1 MLPWTKNSRSL
12 PRFIASRLYI
22 ALFVITLAWGI
33 LATQS
38 YHFALDDTAEF
49 YLIEDAE
56 NALFFMSRGLGHD
69 FVNSEFRQSYL
80 TIEQLPADIK
90 ATVKATMPPV
100 NQAVFIASPLYDSY
114 VLPYSPSGETADI
127 YVVHRFAKDDSINI
141 IPYQLLI
148 GLLAFFALALV
159 VKFVV
164 TRIGRQTQ
172 LMASKISRLT
182 SASNGP
188 ESPLVF
194 ADYQYAFNVI
204 EQYYQAQ
211 HQALSREK
219 DFASFLSHELRQPL
233 ARMTNNLSL
242 LDQIDQLPLRSLAII
257 ADMKLTNKAL
267 SQLTTMVL
275 QLWQNST
282 EHKTSVEF
290 TALLTEHIR
299 LFDET
304 RLTIDTQIVASPVT
318 ILANVNM
325 VALLLKQLLQNSK
338 QYAATKVLIELSARQ
353 LKISNDVRAGSI
365 ETLSEDSQTHGYG
378 IGLVMVD
385 KACQQLDWQ
394 WQQSAEN
401 NLFSVTVNFSRAR
414 G

>member
-394 WQQSAEN
+394 WQQSVEN
-401 NLFSVTVNFSRAR
+401 NLFSVTVNF

>member
-1 MLPWTKNSRSL
+1 M

-22 ALFVITLAWGI
+22 ALFFITLAWGI

-56 NALFFMSRGLGHD
+56 NALFFMSQGLGHD

-90 ATVKATMPPV
+90 ATVKANMPPV
-100 NQAVFIASPLYDSY
+100 NQAILIASPLYDSY
-114 VLPYSPSGETADI
+114 VLPYSSSGEIADI
-127 YVVHRFAKDDSINI
+127 YIVHRFAKDDSINI
-141 IPYQLLI
+141 LPYQLLI
-148 GLLAFFALALV
+148 GLLAFFTLALV

-164 TRIGRQTQ
+164 TRIGQQTQ
-172 LMASKISRLT
+172 LMANKISRLT

-233 ARMTNNLSL
+233 ARMANNLSL
-242 LDQIDQLPLRSLAII
+242 LDQIDQLPLRSLAVID
-257 ADMKLTNKAL
+257 DMKLTNKAL
-267 SQLTTMVL
+267 SQLTIMVL

-290 TALLTEHIR
+290 TALLTEHLG
-299 LFDET
+299 LFDDT
-304 RLTIDTQIVASPVT
+304 RLTIETQIVASPVT
-318 ILANVNM
+318 IRANVNM

-353 LKISNDVRAGSI
+353 LKISNDVRTNSNA
-365 ETLSEDSQTHGYG
+365 TLSENSQIHGYG

-385 KACQQLDWQ
+385 KACQQLDWP

-401 NLFSVTVNFSRAR
+401 NLFSVTVNF

>member
-1 MLPWTKNSRSL
+1 MLPWTKNSRSM

-90 ATVKATMPPV
+90 ATVKANMPPV
-100 NQAVFIASPLYDSY
+100 NQAILIASPLYDSY
-114 VLPYSPSGETADI
+114 VLPYSSSGEIADI
-127 YVVHRFAKDDSINI
+127 YIVHRFAKDDSINI
-141 IPYQLLI
+141 LPYQLLI
-148 GLLAFFALALV
+148 GLLAFFTLALV

-164 TRIGRQTQ
+164 TRIGQQTQ
-172 LMASKISRLT
+172 LMANKISRLT

-233 ARMTNNLSL
+233 ARMANNLSL
-242 LDQIDQLPLRSLAII
+242 LDQIDQLPLRSLAVID
-257 ADMKLTNKAL
+257 DMKLTNKAL
-267 SQLTTMVL
+267 SQLTIMVL

-290 TALLTEHIR
+290 TALLTEHLG
-299 LFDET
+299 LFDDT
-304 RLTIDTQIVASPVT
+304 RLTIETQIVASPVT
-318 ILANVNM
+318 IRANVNM

-353 LKISNDVRAGSI
+353 LKISNDVRTNSNA
-365 ETLSEDSQTHGYG
+365 TLSENSQIHGYG

-385 KACQQLDWQ
+385 KACQQLDWP

-401 NLFSVTVNFSRAR
+401 NLFSVTVNF

>member
-1 MLPWTKNSRSL
+1 M

-22 ALFVITLAWGI
+22 ALFFITLAWGI

-56 NALFFMSRGLGHD
+56 NALFFMSQGLGHD

-90 ATVKATMPPV
+90 ATVKANMPPV
-100 NQAVFIASPLYDSY
+100 NQAILIASPLYDSY
-114 VLPYSPSGETADI
+114 VLPYSSSGEIADI
-127 YVVHRFAKDDSINI
+127 YIVHRFAKDDSINI

-385 KACQQLDWQ
+385 KACQQLDWP

-401 NLFSVTVNFSRAR
+401 NLFSVTVNF

>member
-1 MLPWTKNSRSL
+1 M

-22 ALFVITLAWGI
+22 ALFFITLAWGI

-90 ATVKATMPPV
+90 ATVKANMPPV
-100 NQAVFIASPLYDSY
+100 NQAILIASPLYDSY
-114 VLPYSPSGETADI
+114 VLPYSSSGEIADI
-127 YVVHRFAKDDSINI
+127 YIVHRFAKDDSINI
-141 IPYQLLI
+141 LPYQLLI
-148 GLLAFFALALV
+148 GLLAFFTLALV

-164 TRIGRQTQ
+164 TRIGQQTQ
-172 LMASKISRLT
+172 LMANKISRLT

-233 ARMTNNLSL
+233 ARMANNLSL
-242 LDQIDQLPLRSLAII
+242 LDQIDQLPLRSLAVID
-257 ADMKLTNKAL
+257 DMKLTNKAL
-267 SQLTTMVL
+267 SQLTIMVV

-290 TALLTEHIR
+290 TALLTEHLG
-299 LFDET
+299 LFDDT
-304 RLTIDTQIVASPVT
+304 RLTIETQIVASPVT
-318 ILANVNM
+318 IRANVNM

-353 LKISNDVRAGSI
+353 LKISNDVRTNSNA
-365 ETLSEDSQTHGYG
+365 TLSENSQIHGYG

-385 KACQQLDWQ
+385 KACQQLDWP

-401 NLFSVTVNFSRAR
+401 NLFSVTVNF

>member
-1 MLPWTKNSRSL
+1 MLPWTKNSRSM

-22 ALFVITLAWGI
+22 ALFFITLAWGI

-56 NALFFMSRGLGHD
+56 NALFFMSQGLGHD

-90 ATVKATMPPV
+90 ATVKANMPPV
-100 NQAVFIASPLYDSY
+100 NQAILIASPLYDSY
-114 VLPYSPSGETADI
+114 VLPYSSSGEIADI
-127 YVVHRFAKDDSINI
+127 YIVHRFAKDDSINI
-141 IPYQLLI
+141 LPYQLLI
-148 GLLAFFALALV
+148 GLLAFFTLALV

-164 TRIGRQTQ
+164 TRIGQQTQ
-172 LMASKISRLT
+172 LMANKISRLT
-182 SASNGP
+182 SASNAP

-219 DFASFLSHELRQPL
+219 DFASFLSHELRQ
-233 ARMTNNLSL
+233 
-242 LDQIDQLPLRSLAII
+242 
-257 ADMKLTNKAL
+257 
-267 SQLTTMVL
+267 
-275 QLWQNST
+275 
-282 EHKTSVEF
+282 
-290 TALLTEHIR
+290 
-299 LFDET
+299 
-304 RLTIDTQIVASPVT
+304 PVT

>member
-1 MLPWTKNSRSL
+1 MLPWTKNSRSM

-22 ALFVITLAWGI
+22 ALFFITLAWGI

-90 ATVKATMPPV
+90 ATVKANMPPV
-100 NQAVFIASPLYDSY
+100 NQAILIASPLYDSY
-114 VLPYSPSGETADI
+114 VLPYSSSGEIADI
-127 YVVHRFAKDDSINI
+127 YIVHRFAKDDSINI
-141 IPYQLLI
+141 LPYQLLI
-148 GLLAFFALALV
+148 GLLAFFTLALV

-164 TRIGRQTQ
+164 TRIGQQTQ
-172 LMASKISRLT
+172 LMANKISRLT

-233 ARMTNNLSL
+233 ARMANNLSL
-242 LDQIDQLPLRSLAII
+242 LDQIDQLPLRSLAVID
-257 ADMKLTNKAL
+257 DMKLTNKAL
-267 SQLTTMVL
+267 SQLTIMVL

-290 TALLTEHIR
+290 TALLTEHLG

-304 RLTIDTQIVASPVT
+304 RLTIETQIVASPVT
-318 ILANVNM
+318 IRANVNM

-353 LKISNDVRAGSI
+353 LKISNDVRTNSNA
-365 ETLSEDSQTHGYG
+365 TLSENSQIHGYG

-385 KACQQLDWQ
+385 KACQQLDWP

-401 NLFSVTVNFSRAR
+401 NLFSVTVNFSSA
-414 G
+414 

>member
-1 MLPWTKNSRSL
+1 M
-12 PRFIASRLYI
+12 
-22 ALFVITLAWGI
+22 ALFVITLVWGT

-38 YHFALDDTAEF
+38 YHFALDDTTEF

-56 NALFFMSRGLGHD
+56 NSLFFMNRGLGHD

-90 ATVKATMPPV
+90 ATVKANMLPV
-100 NQAVFIASPLYDSY
+100 NQAIFIASPLYDSY
-114 VLPYSPSGETADI
+114 VLPYSSSGEVADI

-141 IPYQLLI
+141 LPYQLLI

-159 VKFVV
+159 IKFVV
-164 TRIGRQTQ
+164 TRIGQQTQ

-182 SASNGP
+182 SASNAS

-242 LDQIDQLPLRSLAII
+242 LDQIDHLPFRSLAII

-282 EHKTSVEF
+282 EHKTSVEL
-290 TALLTEHIR
+290 TALLTEHLG
-299 LFDET
+299 LFDDA
-304 RLTIDTQIVASPVT
+304 RLTIETQIVASPVT
-318 ILANVNM
+318 IRANVNM

-353 LKISNDVRAGSI
+353 LKISNDVRVGSI
-365 ETLSEDSQTHGYG
+365 ETLSENSQIHGYG

-385 KACQQLDWQ
+385 KACQQLDWP

-401 NLFSVTVNFSRAR
+401 NLFSVTVNFS
-414 G
+414 

>member
-1 MLPWTKNSRSL
+1 VLSWTKNSRSL

-22 ALFVITLAWGI
+22 ALFFITLVWGI

-56 NALFFMSRGLGHD
+56 NALFFMSQGLGHD

-90 ATVKATMPPV
+90 ATVKANMPPV
-100 NQAVFIASPLYDSY
+100 NQAILIASPLYDSY
-114 VLPYSPSGETADI
+114 VLPYSSSGEIADI
-127 YVVHRFAKDDSINI
+127 YIVHRFAKDDSINI
-141 IPYQLLI
+141 LPYQLLI
-148 GLLAFFALALV
+148 GLLAFFTLALV

-164 TRIGRQTQ
+164 TRIGQQTQ
-172 LMASKISRLT
+172 LMANKISRLT

-233 ARMTNNLSL
+233 ARMANNLSL
-242 LDQIDQLPLRSLAII
+242 LDQIDQLPLRSLAVID
-257 ADMKLTNKAL
+257 DMKLTNKAL
-267 SQLTTMVL
+267 SQLTIMVL

-290 TALLTEHIR
+290 TALLTEHLG

-304 RLTIDTQIVASPVT
+304 RLTIETQIVASPVT
-318 ILANVNM
+318 IQANANM

-353 LKISNDVRAGSI
+353 LKISNDVRTDSNA
-365 ETLSEDSQTHGYG
+365 TLSENSQIHGYG

-385 KACQQLDWQ
+385 KACQQLDWP

-401 NLFSVTVNFSRAR
+401 NLFSVTVNF

>member
-1 MLPWTKNSRSL
+1 M

-22 ALFVITLAWGI
+22 ALFFIALAWGI

-56 NALFFMSRGLGHD
+56 NTLFFMSQGLGHD

-90 ATVKATMPPV
+90 ATVKANMPPV
-100 NQAVFIASPLYDSY
+100 NQAILIASPLYDSY
-114 VLPYSPSGETADI
+114 VLPYSSSGEIADI
-127 YVVHRFAKDDSINI
+127 YIVHRFAKDDSINI
-141 IPYQLLI
+141 LPYQLLI
-148 GLLAFFALALV
+148 GLLAFFTLALV

-164 TRIGRQTQ
+164 TRIGQQTQ

-182 SASNGP
+182 SASNAS

-194 ADYQYAFNVI
+194 TDYQYAFNVI

-290 TALLTEHIR
+290 TALLTEHLG

-304 RLTIDTQIVASPVT
+304 RLTIETQIVASPVT

-353 LKISNDVRAGSI
+353 LKISNDVRTDSNA
-365 ETLSEDSQTHGYG
+365 TLSENSQIHGYG

-394 WQQSAEN
+394 WQQSFEN
-401 NLFSVTVNFSRAR
+401 NLFSVTVNFN
-414 G
+414 

>member
-1 MLPWTKNSRSL
+1 MLPWTKNSRSM

-22 ALFVITLAWGI
+22 ALFFIALAWGI

-56 NALFFMSRGLGHD
+56 NTLFFMSQGLGHD

-90 ATVKATMPPV
+90 ATVKANMPPV
-100 NQAVFIASPLYDSY
+100 NQAILIASPLYDSY
-114 VLPYSPSGETADI
+114 VLPYSSSGEIADI
-127 YVVHRFAKDDSINI
+127 YIVHRFAKDDSINI
-141 IPYQLLI
+141 LPYQLLI
-148 GLLAFFALALV
+148 GLLAFFTLALV

-164 TRIGRQTQ
+164 TRIGQQTQ
-172 LMASKISRLT
+172 LMANKISRLT
-182 SASNGP
+182 SASNAS

-194 ADYQYAFNVI
+194 TDYQYAFNVI

-304 RLTIDTQIVASPVT
+304 RLTIETQIVAYPVT
-318 ILANVNM
+318 IQANVNM

-353 LKISNDVRAGSI
+353 LKISNDVRTDSNA
-365 ETLSEDSQTHGYG
+365 TLSENSQIHGYG

-394 WQQSAEN
+394 WQQSFEN
-401 NLFSVTVNFSRAR
+401 NLFSVTVNFN
-414 G
+414 

>member
-1 MLPWTKNSRSL
+1 VLPWTKNSRSL
-12 PRFIASRLYI
+12 QRFIASRLYI
-22 ALFVITLAWGI
+22 ALFFITLAWGI

-56 NALFFMSRGLGHD
+56 NALFFMSQGLGHD

-90 ATVKATMPPV
+90 ATVKANMPPV
-100 NQAVFIASPLYDSY
+100 NQAILIASPLYDSY
-114 VLPYSPSGETADI
+114 VLPYSSSGEIADI
-127 YVVHRFAKDDSINI
+127 YIVHRFAKDDSINI
-141 IPYQLLI
+141 LPYQLLI
-148 GLLAFFALALV
+148 GLLAFFTLALV

-164 TRIGRQTQ
+164 TRIGQQTQ
-172 LMASKISRLT
+172 LMANKISRLT
-182 SASNGP
+182 SASNAP
-188 ESPLVF
+188 ESPLAF

-242 LDQIDQLPLRSLAII
+242 LDQIDQLPLGSLAVID
-257 ADMKLTNKAL
+257 DMKLTNKAL
-267 SQLTTMVL
+267 SQLTIMVL
-275 QLWQNST
+275 QLWQNSN

-290 TALLTEHIR
+290 TALLTEHLG

-304 RLTIDTQIVASPVT
+304 RLTIETQIVASPVT
-318 ILANVNM
+318 IQANVNM

-353 LKISNDVRAGSI
+353 LKISNDVRTDSNA
-365 ETLSEDSQTHGYG
+365 TLSENSQIHGYG

-401 NLFSVTVNFSRAR
+401 NLFSVTINFN
-414 G
+414 

>member
-1 MLPWTKNSRSL
+1 M

-22 ALFVITLAWGI
+22 ALFFIALAWGI

-56 NALFFMSRGLGHD
+56 NTLFFMSQGLGHD

-90 ATVKATMPPV
+90 ATVKANMPPV
-100 NQAVFIASPLYDSY
+100 NQAILIASPLYDSY
-114 VLPYSPSGETADI
+114 VLPYSSSGEIADI
-127 YVVHRFAKDDSINI
+127 YIVHRFAKDDSINI
-141 IPYQLLI
+141 LPYQLLI
-148 GLLAFFALALV
+148 GLLAFFTLALV

-164 TRIGRQTQ
+164 TRIGQQTQ

-318 ILANVNM
+318 ILVNVNM

-394 WQQSAEN
+394 WQQSFEN
-401 NLFSVTVNFSRAR
+401 NLFSVTVNFN
-414 G
+414 

>member
-1 MLPWTKNSRSL
+1 MLPWTKNSRSM

-22 ALFVITLAWGI
+22 ALFFIALAWGI

-56 NALFFMSRGLGHD
+56 NTLFFMSQGLGHD

-90 ATVKATMPPV
+90 ATVKANMPPV
-100 NQAVFIASPLYDSY
+100 NQAILIASPLYDSY
-114 VLPYSPSGETADI
+114 VLPYSSSGEIADI
-127 YVVHRFAKDDSINI
+127 YIVHRFAKDDSINI
-141 IPYQLLI
+141 LPYQLLI
-148 GLLAFFALALV
+148 GLLAFFTLALV

-164 TRIGRQTQ
+164 TRIGQQTQ
-172 LMASKISRLT
+172 LMANKISRLT
-182 SASNGP
+182 SASNAP

-233 ARMTNNLSL
+233 ARMANNLSL
-242 LDQIDQLPLRSLAII
+242 LDQIDQLPLRSLAVID
-257 ADMKLTNKAL
+257 DMKLTNKAL
-267 SQLTTMVL
+267 SQLTIMVV

-290 TALLTEHIR
+290 TALLTEHLG
-299 LFDET
+299 LFDDT
-304 RLTIDTQIVASPVT
+304 RLTIETQIVASPVT
-318 ILANVNM
+318 IRANVNM

-394 WQQSAEN
+394 WQQSVEN
-401 NLFSVTVNFSRAR
+401 NLFSVTVNF